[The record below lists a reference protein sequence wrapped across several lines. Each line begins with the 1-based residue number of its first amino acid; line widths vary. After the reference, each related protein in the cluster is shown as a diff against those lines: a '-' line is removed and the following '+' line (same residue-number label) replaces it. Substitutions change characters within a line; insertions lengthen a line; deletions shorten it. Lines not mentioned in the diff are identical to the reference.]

1 MIFSTNESCPST
13 PARSI
18 AHPVPSGAPSETSTP
33 LQSGRSR
40 RLLNSERKEYEE
52 KETARSPTTPST
64 NEVTFQKNIPLI
76 FSIGR

>member
-18 AHPVPSGAPSETSTP
+18 AQPVPSGAPSETSTP

-40 RLLNSERKEYEE
+40 RYTNSERKEYEE
-52 KETARSPTTPST
+52 KETARTPITPST
-64 NEVTFQKNIPLI
+64 NEVI
-76 FSIGR
+76 FSIQRLSSHK